1 MRRASVLL
9 AAILAVSFVPRALA
23 GQWNHVSAPTD
34 FEIVLSERGILDAR
48 TVLCFAE
55 GTGWC
60 DGVVDSQLWLYSADG
75 TLLAVNDDAP
85 NEYGSTWASR
95 LSIELEAGTYRLRA
109 GRCCGNPDAWRD
121 TDSRGYDLETNVDA
135 LPPIESPSPEPSPEL
150 SPEPSPTVE
159 PSPEPSS
166 TPDPSPSMSLEA
178 SPSPVEPSPIPS
190 ESPTMPPPSPS
201 PSVAPSP
208 TIVPTPPPTPTEA
221 PPTPTE
227 PPPSPTEPPPSP
239 TEPPPSIEP
248 TPPPTEPPPP
258 DVAETVGA
266 AIEVVGEAVD
276 AVIGEI
282 GKTAERFS
290 KLGSD
295 LSPAEREKLAAP
307 VVAAVIISQ
316 VGGAVAAASA
326 AASRPNSRRG

>member
-34 FEIVLSERGILDAR
+34 FEIVLVERGVLDAR
-48 TVLCFAE
+48 TVLCFEEQTAY
-55 GTGWC
+55 C
-60 DGVVDSQLWLYSADG
+60 DGLVDSQLWLYASDG
-75 TLLAVNDDAP
+75 TLLASNDDSLG
-85 NEYGSTWASR
+85 EYGWTLASHI
-95 LSIELEAGTYRLRA
+95 SIELEAGTYRLRA
-109 GRCCGNPDAWRD
+109 GRCCGNPNAGWDIN
-121 TDSRGYDLETNVDA
+121 SRGYDLETNVDA
-135 LPPIESPSPEPSPEL
+135 LPPIASPTPDPSPEL

-159 PSPEPSS
+159 PSPEPSP
-166 TPDPSPSMSLEA
+166 TPDPSPSMSPEA
-178 SPSPVEPSPIPS
+178 SPSPVEPSPTPS
-190 ESPTMPPPSPS
+190 ESPTLPPPSPS

-208 TIVPTPPPTPTEA
+208 TIVPTP

-248 TPPPTEPPPP
+248 TPPPTEAPPP
-258 DVAETVGA
+258 DVAETVGEAIA
-266 AIEVVGEAVD
+266 AVGEAVD

-307 VVAAVIISQ
+307 VVGAVIISQ

-326 AASRPNSRRG
+326 SASRPNSRRG